1 MTKTPGP
8 DSGPKTFL
16 LIREDRAPKL
26 GLRSSGGILFQVL
39 TDQQRDKLFI
49 RIAGNEGGGY
59 VSDEAVPVDA
69 IRRCVEACSGEL
81 LQATALKPAF
91 VGRSSNNWGFLR
103 TILVHEQLL
112 RRDPDRPH
120 LAADTGGWD
129 EWMSRHLSMTGEFK
143 PIKVGKEPVVKK
155 KPAAPAADNNSAAG
169 ADDGAV
175 DPVDADTPADAD
187 ADVAVAAP
195 IVEGEPAAEPTET
208 ADPGTDASREPQA
221 ESKPSKPAAGRAKGR
236 GKARASAVGA

>member
-1 MTKTPGP
+1 MTNTPGP
-8 DSGPKTFL
+8 EAGPKTFL

-26 GLRSSGGILFQVL
+26 GLRSTGGILFQVL
-39 TDQQRDKLFI
+39 TDEQRDKLFI

-69 IRRCVEACSGEL
+69 IRRCVEAFGQEL

-91 VGRSSNNWGFLR
+91 IGRSSNNWGFLR

-120 LAADTGGWD
+120 LAADTGSWD
-129 EWMSRHLSMTGEFK
+129 EWTSRHLSMTGELK

-155 KPAAPAADNNSAAG
+155 KPAAPAAKVDDAPAA
-169 ADDGAV
+169 ADG
-175 DPVDADTPADAD
+175 DAANTIATDTPTDGID
-187 ADVAVAAP
+187 ADVAP
-195 IVEGEPAAEPTET
+195 IVEGEPTAEPTEN
-208 ADPGTDASREPQA
+208 ADPGVDASSEPQA
-221 ESKPSKPAAGRAKGR
+221 ESKPGKPAVGRAKGR